1 VIEETEEKV
10 VATGMKDMTAEMTE
24 GVVETE
30 GMTEEAVVEIE
41 ETEEIN

>member
-1 VIEETEEKV
+1 MTEEIEEREVE
-10 VATGMKDMTAEMTE
+10 KDMTAETTE

>member
-24 GVVETE
+24 
-30 GMTEEAVVEIE
+30 EAVVIEETTGEAAAETE

>member
-24 GVVETE
+24 
-30 GMTEEAVVEIE
+30 EAVVIEETTGEAAETE